1 MSFGIPIRN
10 GLSLG
15 LRPVATLATD
25 LSSFDPGPPWIVLT
39 SSGIAYLVY
48 QVVQDSS
55 GTAYTVS
62 FLVKSS
68 NGVDYYI
75 APYEPSLYLDYTIPS
90 SGVPG
95 VQPGYYL
102 VDDVSGNLTQTTF
115 SSLITFSRA
124 SNATRYSPT
133 GQLEYAPHNLLLQ
146 SQDFST
152 TWTNGNT
159 TETTNTAV
167 APDGTT
173 TADTL
178 DDGTSTATHDIAQ
191 NVSITSGTTYTLSAF
206 FKNIDRQYVILA
218 CSTGTNSWASAK
230 FDLVAGAVGATS
242 SSGAGWS
249 TTSSSITNVGNGWYR
264 CTITFVPGTTSATGA
279 NRIGMATDSTT
290 FTAGLRG
297 LESYTG
303 TNKQIYIW
311 GAQLAVG
318 PNPLDYT
325 PTTTAVVY
333 GPRFDYNPSTLVA
346 QGLLIEEQRTN
357 SLTYSEQFDN
367 AAWSKTASSI
377 TANAIA
383 SPDGTLTGDKLVE
396 DTATSAHT
404 ISQSLSATTQSYTIS
419 VYVKKAERKY
429 FQLFGRRDSTNYN
442 GVMID
447 LDTGSLLPPTRPATT
462 SNVSTTTATSVGNG
476 WWRIAMTYS
485 YTTTGTTVALF
496 ALTDDSQ
503 TYSYTGDG
511 TSGIYIWGA
520 QLEAGAFATSYI
532 PTTTAA
538 TTRSADIAS
547 IGTLSPWY
555 NATEGT
561 LFTEGTVVNNISGTT
576 ARVFGYFA
584 DSGVTNLFSVEARS
598 ATSTRARILTG
609 GVTVNASD
617 TIDVLGVNAK
627 LAGAYGSDG
636 ATICV
641 NGRSP
646 VTAASSLP
654 TGIAALYLGQ
664 NSVPTAASIANG
676 YIRRITYTPRR
687 LTDAELQSL
696 TS

>member
-1 MSFGIPIRN
+1 M
-10 GLSLG
+10 LLG
-15 LRPVATLATD
+15 LNIKLPNRKSGGGYVPVPSNKFIVKNSAGTEYTVTLAVRN
-25 LSSFDPGPPWIVLT
+25 SS
-39 SSGIAYLVY
+39 
-48 QVVQDSS
+48 
-55 GTAYTVS
+55 
-62 FLVKSS
+62 
-68 NGVDYYI
+68 GVDYAVPVTVKTSGGVEYYI
-75 APYEPSLYLDYTIPS
+75 PSDESLYLDYTIPS
-90 SGVPG
+90 DGTPGVVPGFYQVDNVSGV
-95 VQPGYYL
+95 
-102 VDDVSGNLTQTTF
+102 LTQTTF
-115 SSLITFSRA
+115 SSLITFSRS

-152 TWTNGNT
+152 TWSNGNT

-249 TTSSSITNVGNGWYR
+249 TTSSSITNVGNSWYR
-264 CTITFVPGTTSATGA
+264 CTITFVPGNTASGA

-318 PNPLDYT
+318 PNALDYT

-333 GPRFDYNPSTLVA
+333 GPRFDYDPTTLA
-346 QGLLIEEQRTN
+346 AKGLLIEEQRTN
-357 SLTYSEQFDN
+357 SIRNNTMVG
-367 AAWSKTASSI
+367 AVAGT
-377 TANAIA
+377 
-383 SPDGTLTGDKLVE
+383 PGTLPTNWTAVGTFTGLTQQIVGVGTENGITYLEIKVSGTPVSSASWDIRSETTTQVVAANGQTWTKSVYIKLV
-396 DTATSAHT
+396 AG
-404 ISQSLSATTQSYTIS
+404 SLTNITLENI
-419 VYVKKAERKY
+419 V
-429 FQLFGRRDSTNYN
+429 LGRDSGGAFISGQIGSSAIVPTNS
-442 GVMID
+442 V
-447 LDTGSLLPPTRPATT
+447 L
-462 SNVSTTTATSVGNG
+462 STQRTSVSFTFSS
-476 WWRIAMTYS
+476 AS
-485 YTTTGTTVALF
+485 VAYVLPAIRF
-496 ALTDDSQ
+496 NF
-503 TYSYTGDG
+503 
-511 TSGIYIWGA
+511 TSGAAVDITLRIGLP
-520 QLEAGAFATSYI
+520 QLEQGAFATSVI

-561 LFTEGTVVNNISGTT
+561 LFTEGTVVNNIIGTT
-576 ARVFGYFA
+576 ARVFGYFV
-584 DSGVTNLFSVEARS
+584 DSGATNIFVVEARS
-598 ATSTRARILTG
+598 ATSTRARITIG
-609 GVTVNASD
+609 GANVNASD
-617 TIDVLGVNAK
+617 TINVLGVNAK

-676 YIRRITYTPRR
+676 YLRRVTYTPRR
-687 LTDAELQSL
+687 LTDVELQSL

>member
-1 MSFGIPIRN
+1 
-10 GLSLG
+10 
-15 LRPVATLATD
+15 
-25 LSSFDPGPPWIVLT
+25 
-39 SSGIAYLVY
+39 
-48 QVVQDSS
+48 
-55 GTAYTVS
+55 
-62 FLVKSS
+62 
-68 NGVDYYI
+68 
-75 APYEPSLYLDYTIPS
+75 
-90 SGVPG
+90 
-95 VQPGYYL
+95 
-102 VDDVSGNLTQTTF
+102 
-115 SSLITFSRA
+115 
-124 SNATRYSPT
+124 
-133 GQLEYAPHNLLLQ
+133 
-146 SQDFST
+146 
-152 TWTNGNT
+152 
-159 TETTNTAV
+159 
-167 APDGTT
+167 
-173 TADTL
+173 
-178 DDGTSTATHDIAQ
+178 
-191 NVSITSGTTYTLSAF
+191 
-206 FKNIDRQYVILA
+206 
-218 CSTGTNSWASAK
+218 
-230 FDLVAGAVGATS
+230 
-242 SSGAGWS
+242 
-249 TTSSSITNVGNGWYR
+249 
-264 CTITFVPGTTSATGA
+264 
-279 NRIGMATDSTT
+279 
-290 FTAGLRG
+290 
-297 LESYTG
+297 
-303 TNKQIYIW
+303 
-311 GAQLAVG
+311 
-318 PNPLDYT
+318 
-325 PTTTAVVY
+325 VY

-676 YIRRITYTPRR
+676 HIRRITYTPRR
-687 LTDAELQSL
+687 LTNAELQSL

>member
-1 MSFGIPIRN
+1 M
-10 GLSLG
+10 LLG
-15 LRPVATLATD
+15 LNIKLPNRKSGGGYVPVPGNMFIVKDSAATEYIVRLAVRD
-25 LSSFDPGPPWIVLT
+25 GS
-39 SSGIAYLVY
+39 
-48 QVVQDSS
+48 
-55 GTAYTVS
+55 
-62 FLVKSS
+62 
-68 NGVDYYI
+68 GVDYTVPVSAKTSDGTEYYVP
-75 APYEPSLYLDYTIPS
+75 AYDPSLYLDYTS
-90 SGVPG
+90 TFESVPG
-95 VQPGYYL
+95 KQPGYYL

-124 SNATRYSPT
+124 SNATRFSPT

-146 SQDFST
+146 SQTFDNAS
-152 TWTNGNT
+152 WLQVNT
-159 TETTNTAV
+159 SIAPDAV
-167 APDGTT
+167 TAPDGTV

-178 DDGTSTATHDIAQ
+178 IEDSATTIHLCYQNVTASRVVTISVFAKLGSGSRFLTIGVSNSTSNYGSATFNLSTGTSTQTQAAGSYSSASATITPAPQSFYRCTLTVTTDTVSLIRVGLNNTGTPTGSNRGFGNTYTGDGTSG
-191 NVSITSGTTYTLSAF
+191 V
-206 FKNIDRQYVILA
+206 
-218 CSTGTNSWASAK
+218 
-230 FDLVAGAVGATS
+230 
-242 SSGAGWS
+242 
-249 TTSSSITNVGNGWYR
+249 
-264 CTITFVPGTTSATGA
+264 
-279 NRIGMATDSTT
+279 
-290 FTAGLRG
+290 
-297 LESYTG
+297 
-303 TNKQIYIW
+303 YIW
-311 GAQLAVG
+311 GAQVALG
-318 PNPLDYT
+318 PNALDYT

-333 GPRFDYNPSTLVA
+333 GPRFDYDPATLA
-346 QGLLIEEQRTN
+346 AKGLLIEEQRTN

-429 FQLFGRRDSTNYN
+429 FQLFGRRDATNYN

-462 SNVSTTTATSVGNG
+462 NNVSTTTATSVGNG

-496 ALTDDSQ
+496 ALTNDSQ

-547 IGTLSPWY
+547 IDTLSPWY
-555 NATEGT
+555 NSVEMTVYTEYDIIGKTTTSGFATEIDDGT
-561 LFTEGTVVNNISGTT
+561 LNNRIINIGQEIGVGDVKLGSFMNSGGSTSVNDYPIT
-576 ARVFGYFA
+576 AMNVG
-584 DSGVTNLFSVEARS
+584 SVY
-598 ATSTRARILTG
+598 
-609 GVTVNASD
+609 
-617 TIDVLGVNAK
+617 K
-627 LAGAYGSDG
+627 LAFAVKSNDA
-636 ATICV
+636 ATV
-641 NGRSP
+641 
-646 VTAASSLP
+646 
-654 TGIAALYLGQ
+654 
-664 NSVPTAASIANG
+664 ANG
-676 YIRRITYTPRR
+676 ISVLDATAVIPSGLTTLRLGRRITDRYLNGHLRRITYTPRR

>member
-1 MSFGIPIRN
+1 MSVGFGFSLPAATWN
-10 GLSLG
+10 GGS
-15 LRPVATLATD
+15 A
-25 LSSFDPGPPWIVLT
+25 LSSD
-39 SSGIAYLVY
+39 
-48 QVVQDSS
+48 
-55 GTAYTVS
+55 
-62 FLVKSS
+62 
-68 NGVDYYI
+68 
-75 APYEPSLYLDYTIPS
+75 PSLYMDYTVGS

-146 SQDFST
+146 SQDFAT

-178 DDGTSTATHDIAQ
+178 DDGTNTATHDIAQ

-249 TTSSSITNVGNGWYR
+249 TTSSSITNVGNSWYR
-264 CTITFVPGTTSATGA
+264 CTITFVPGSTASGA

-297 LESYTG
+297 LQSYTG

-333 GPRFDYNPSTLVA
+333 GPRFDYDPSTLVA

-367 AAWSKTASSI
+367 AVWTKTRSSI
-377 TANAIA
+377 TSNTVVA
-383 SPDGTLTGDKLVE
+383 PDGTLTGDALITDTTVTDTHRIELLSVAFTSGTTYTLTLFAKAQSSLNLQLVFL
-396 DTATSAHT
+396 TAAFGS
-404 ISQSLSATTQSYTIS
+404 SLRGAFNLQTGQTLVSSSSITAKTT
-419 VYVKKAERKY
+419 
-429 FQLFGRRDSTNYN
+429 N
-442 GVMID
+442 
-447 LDTGSLLPPTRPATT
+447 
-462 SNVSTTTATSVGNG
+462 VGNG
-476 WWRIAMTYS
+476 WFRCEVTATATATATSGFHISLINT
-485 YTTTGTTVALF
+485 F
-496 ALTDDSQ
+496 AATAAATSF
-503 TYSYTGDG
+503 TGDG

-561 LFTEGTVVNNISGTT
+561 LYGEGSWVGLVASRFAVGLNNSASASSDFISIQTNPTTVTT
-576 ARVFGYFA
+576 GR
-584 DSGVTNLFSVEARS
+584 
-598 ATSTRARILTG
+598 G
-609 GVTVNASD
+609 GVTAGGVTQAAMNITNAYTASVLFRAANAYQQDNFGFTVNGATPASD
-617 TIDVLGVNAK
+617 TSG
-627 LAGAYGSDG
+627 
-636 ATICV
+636 T
-641 NGRSP
+641 
-646 VTAASSLP
+646 
-654 TGIAALYLGQ
+654 
-664 NSVPTAASIANG
+664 VPTVDRVQLGAVGTTTAN
-676 YIRRITYTPRR
+676 IWISRITYTPRR
-687 LTDAELQSL
+687 LTDVELQSL

>member
-1 MSFGIPIRN
+1 MSFGIPTRN

-15 LRPVATLATD
+15 LGAVPTLATNFG
-25 LSSFDPGPPWIVLT
+25 LPI
-39 SSGIAYLVY
+39 
-48 QVVQDSS
+48 
-55 GTAYTVS
+55 
-62 FLVKSS
+62 
-68 NGVDYYI
+68 
-75 APYEPSLYLDYTIPS
+75 PSLSLDYTIPS
-90 SGVPG
+90 DGTPGVVPG
-95 VQPGYYL
+95 FYQ
-102 VDDVSGNLTQTTF
+102 VDNGFGVLTQTTF

-146 SQDFST
+146 SQDFAT

-242 SSGAGWS
+242 SSGSGWS
-249 TTSSSITNVGNGWYR
+249 TTSSSITNVGNSWYR

-318 PNPLDYT
+318 PYPLDYT

-333 GPRFDYNPSTLVA
+333 GPRFDYDPSTLVA

-367 AAWSKTASSI
+367 AVWTKTRSSI
-377 TANAIA
+377 TSNTVVA
-383 SPDGTLTGDKLVE
+383 PDGTLTGDALITDTTVTDTHRIELLSVAFTSGTTYTLTLFAKAQSSLNLQLVFL
-396 DTATSAHT
+396 TAAFGTSLRGAFNLQT
-404 ISQSLSATTQSYTIS
+404 GQTLVSSSSITAKTT
-419 VYVKKAERKY
+419 
-429 FQLFGRRDSTNYN
+429 N
-442 GVMID
+442 
-447 LDTGSLLPPTRPATT
+447 
-462 SNVSTTTATSVGNG
+462 VGNG
-476 WWRIAMTYS
+476 WFRCEVTATATATATSGFHISLIDT
-485 YTTTGTTVALF
+485 F
-496 ALTDDSQ
+496 AANAAATSF
-503 TYSYTGDG
+503 TGDG

-520 QLEAGAFATSYI
+520 QLESGAFATSYI

-561 LFTEGTVVNNISGTT
+561 LYGEGSWVGLVASRFAVGLNNSASASSDFISIQTNPTTVTT
-576 ARVFGYFA
+576 GR
-584 DSGVTNLFSVEARS
+584 
-598 ATSTRARILTG
+598 G
-609 GVTVNASD
+609 GVSAGGVIQAAMNITNAYTASVLFKAANAYQQDNFGFTVNGATPASD
-617 TIDVLGVNAK
+617 TSG
-627 LAGAYGSDG
+627 
-636 ATICV
+636 T
-641 NGRSP
+641 
-646 VTAASSLP
+646 
-654 TGIAALYLGQ
+654 
-664 NSVPTAASIANG
+664 VPTVDRVQLGASGTAISNIW
-676 YIRRITYTPRR
+676 IRRITYTPRR